1 MNPAYLSGGLASATI
16 PEALIL
22 QPLQAWA
29 VVLTALV
36 VCCGC
41 LWFLTRS
48 IVTVSPDDHTHDAAR
63 SDRRHL
69 PHADQPRRSPLQPL
83 AHHGSRAA

>member
-1 MNPAYLSGGLASATI
+1 MNPAYLSGGLANATI
-16 PEALIL
+16 PEGLIV

-29 VVLTALV
+29 VVLTALA
-36 VCCGC
+36 VCCGF

-48 IVTVSPDDHTHDAAR
+48 IANVSSDDRAHDAAR
-63 SDRRHL
+63 SGRRHS
-69 PHADQPRRSPLQPL
+69 PRAGQTRRPALQPL

>member
-16 PEALIL
+16 PEGLIL

-29 VVLTALV
+29 VVLTALA
-36 VCCGC
+36 VCCGF

-48 IVTVSPDDHTHDAAR
+48 LATVSPEERTHDAVRSGRRHPAR
-63 SDRRHL
+63 SGRTR
-69 PHADQPRRSPLQPL
+69 PPSLQPL

>member
-1 MNPAYLSGGLASATI
+1 MNPAYLIGGLASATI
-16 PEALIL
+16 PEGLIL

-29 VVLTALV
+29 VVLTALA

-48 IVTVSPDDHTHDAAR
+48 VATVSPEDRVHDAAR
-63 SDRRHL
+63 SGRRHS
-69 PHADQPRRSPLQPL
+69 PGAGQTRRPVLEPL

>member
-1 MNPAYLSGGLASATI
+1 MNPAYLIGGLASATI
-16 PEALIL
+16 PEGLIL

-29 VVLTALV
+29 VVLTALA

-41 LWFLTRS
+41 LWLLTRRVS
-48 IVTVSPDDHTHDAAR
+48 TASPDDRSHDAVR
-63 SDRRHL
+63 SGR
-69 PHADQPRRSPLQPL
+69 RRSPNAAQTRRPVLESL

>member
-1 MNPAYLSGGLASATI
+1 MNPAYLSAGLASATI
-16 PEALIL
+16 PEGVII

-29 VVLTALV
+29 VVLTALA
-36 VCCGC
+36 VCCAF

-48 IVTVSPDDHTHDAAR
+48 VANVSSDDRTDDAVR
-63 SDRRHL
+63 SGRLR
-69 PHADQPRRSPLQPL
+69 PPRAGQPRRPALQPL